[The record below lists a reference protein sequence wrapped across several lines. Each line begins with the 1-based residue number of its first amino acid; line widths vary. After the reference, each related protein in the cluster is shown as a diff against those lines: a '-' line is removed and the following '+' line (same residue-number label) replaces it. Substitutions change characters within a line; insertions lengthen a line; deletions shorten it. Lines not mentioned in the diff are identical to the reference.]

1 MIVVGLMSGT
11 SADGTDVAVVE
22 IEGAPP
28 TLHWRLL
35 HHATFPHPAEL
46 RAAILAATRPETS
59 AVDKLCALNGS
70 LGEQFAQV
78 ALAGIT
84 AADLLPTQVQLIGSH
99 GQTVWHAP
107 EGKPPA
113 TLQLGEA
120 AVIAERTGI
129 AVVSNFRARDM
140 AAGGQ
145 GAPLVAYVD
154 VLLLTHPNEMR
165 AAQNIGGIGNVTF
178 LPPAN
183 RPDLSPLAFDTGPGN
198 VLLDYTAAQI
208 TKGRWTYDQDGAL
221 AAEGQVDDVL
231 LAWLLDH
238 PYFARRPPK
247 STGREL
253 FSDVFAHRVWQR
265 GQNQGLGAADIM
277 ATLTALTAQ
286 SIAQAYQHFLPAFP
300 EVVLVSGGGTRNPT
314 LMRLLAAALAPAHLL
329 PSSAAGI
336 PGAAKEALAF
346 AVLAYESWHGRPGNL
361 PAATGARHPVILG
374 QVTPI
379 GRGSS

>member
-1 MIVVGLMSGT
+1 MSGT
-11 SADGTDVAVVE
+11 SADGVDVAVVE

-28 TLHWRLL
+28 ALQWRLL
-35 HHATFPHPAEL
+35 HHATLPHPPDL

-59 AVDKLCALNGS
+59 AVDDLCTLNVS
-70 LGEQFAQV
+70 LGERFAQA
-78 ALAGIT
+78 ALAGIE
-84 AADLLPTQVQLIGSH
+84 AAGLAPTQVHLVGSH

-107 EGKPPA
+107 ESRPPA

-140 AAGGQ
+140 AVGGQ

-154 VLLLTHPNEMR
+154 VLLLTHPEEIR

-178 LPPAN
+178 LPAAN
-183 RPDLSPLAFDTGPGN
+183 RSDLSPLAFDTGPGN
-198 VLLDYTAAQI
+198 VLLDYSAAHI
-208 TKGRWTYDQDGAL
+208 TGGRLTYDRDGAL
-221 AAEGQVDDVL
+221 AAQGQVDNDL
-231 LAWLLDH
+231 LVWLLDH

-253 FSDVFAHRVWQR
+253 FGDAFARQVWQR
-265 GQNQGLGAADIM
+265 GQDQGLVAADIM

-286 SIAQAYQHFLPAFP
+286 SIARAYHSFLPCLP
-300 EVVLVSGGGTRNPT
+300 EVVIASGGGAYNPT
-314 LMRLLAAALAPAHLL
+314 LMRMLADALRPARLLPAAAL
-329 PSSAAGI
+329 GI
-336 PGAAKEALAF
+336 PDDAKEALAF
-346 AVLAYESWHGRPGNL
+346 AILAYETWHGRPGNL

-374 QVTPI
+374 QVTPAATNI
-379 GRGSS
+379 FTHE